1 MHMPQSSETIQYMV
15 EFKVPDPITQEIISL
30 IPDQREIVE
39 NLFTAGKLAI
49 YSLAEDRSMLWAI
62 FVASSESELINLID
76 KLPLS
81 SYMDYDYHQLMFHQ
95 SVQLLPAL
103 SLN

>member
-1 MHMPQSSETIQYMV
+1 MHMPQSNEQIQYMV

-30 IPDQREIVE
+30 IPDQREVVE
-39 NLFTAGKLAI
+39 NLFAAGKLAI

-62 FVASSESELINLID
+62 FVASSESELITLID

-81 SYMDYDYHQLMFHQ
+81 SYMDYDYHHLMFHQ